1 MRLSTGAP
9 GQVIGNNRYGIASGQ
24 KLGKHSMSTPR
35 FQVISATIISPRC
48 ELSCPMS
55 DGLPPFKA
63 CAARSKIHP
72 WYDAARYDASS
83 LNFQNLEISE
93 HNL

>member
-24 KLGKHSMSTPR
+24 KLGKHSMSTPS
-35 FQVISATIISPRC
+35 FQVISATIISPSC

-63 CAARSKIHP
+63 CAARSKIHQ
-72 WYDAARYDASS
+72 WSS
-83 LNFQNLEISE
+83 VSVRCIEFELSESGNLRT
-93 HNL
+93 